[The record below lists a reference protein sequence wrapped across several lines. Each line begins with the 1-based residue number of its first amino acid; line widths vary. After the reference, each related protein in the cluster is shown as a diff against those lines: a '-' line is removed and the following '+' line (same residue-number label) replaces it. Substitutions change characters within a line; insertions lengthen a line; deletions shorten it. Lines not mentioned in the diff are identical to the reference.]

1 MKLTKQGKRLVVWAV
16 SALCVS
22 FTSTAAM
29 AGTYSSI
36 VSFGDSLSDVGTY
49 RVSTIAAVGGGEYT
63 VNNGGGTNWT
73 EQLAKGLFAP
83 APCAAQTGLNSV
95 IPGIP
100 AVPVTDHPECSNY
113 AQGGSRVTNPVGPGN
128 LYTYPADP
136 GGALG
141 QLTDPVVNQVN
152 RYLSSHGGQFS
163 GGELVTVL
171 AGGNDVFMN
180 LATVAATAA
189 ATGNDPTAVATASA
203 NAVAAMGQAGA
214 DLASLIKNQ
223 MVAKGAR
230 YVVALTLP
238 DVSQT
243 PFALSKDAATRT
255 LISTMVTTFN
265 SQLTAGLSGVNRVLI
280 ADAYSQGRLQN
291 AYPQLFGLSNT
302 ANMACDLSKTILP
315 TSLVC
320 TSNTLIAGDTSRYE
334 YADSVHPTP
343 YAHKLL
349 AGFVYLK
356 LFARG
361 WLFPAN

>member
-1 MKLTKQGKRLVVWAV
+1 MKLTIRGKRLVVWAA
-16 SALCVS
+16 SALCVG
-22 FTSTAAM
+22 FTGTAM
-29 AGTYSSI
+29 AGTYTSI

-63 VNNGGGTNWT
+63 VNGTRGNNWT

-83 APCAAQTGLNSV
+83 APCAAETGLNSV

-100 AVPVTDHPECSNY
+100 AVPVVDHPECSNY

-141 QLTDPVVNQVN
+141 QLTVPVVTQVN
-152 RYLSSHGGQFS
+152 RYLSTHGGQFS
-163 GGELVTVL
+163 GNELVTVL

-180 LATVAATAA
+180 IATVAATAA

-203 NAVAAMGQAGA
+203 NAVTAMGQAGA
-214 DLASLIKNQ
+214 QLAALIKNQ
-223 MVAKGAR
+223 IVANGAR

-243 PFALSKDAATRT
+243 PYALAQSANVQA

-265 SQLTAGLSGVNRVLI
+265 GQLKAGLNGVDRVMI
-280 ADAYSQGRLQN
+280 ADAYKQGRLQN
-291 AYPQLFGLSNT
+291 SYPSLFGLTNT
-302 ANMACDLSKTILP
+302 SSMACDMSKTILP

-320 TSNTLIAGDTSRYE
+320 TSSTLVAGDTSRYE
-334 YADSVHPTP
+334 FADGVHPTP

-361 WLFPAN
+361 WLFPDD